1 MISDR
6 WNHQDRRG
14 EKSGTVRA
22 LKVLLAICMTM
33 ALACVFAGCGGGE
46 ADYDP
51 LEGVETITFH
61 DDCGRDVEIPE
72 TITKA
77 APSGA
82 VSQMV
87 LMTIAPETLVGL
99 SATPSSDQLE
109 YFPEYTW
116 ELPTFGQFY
125 GSKANLNME
134 ALIAAQ
140 PQVIIDIGD
149 KKFNHAADMDK
160 IQKQTGIP
168 TIFIETTLD
177 KMPGAYRTLGK
188 LFGKEDKGNEL
199 ADYIEDTVSYA
210 TERAEK
216 VPDGDRRTVY
226 YGTGASGLDCN
237 ADGSVQA
244 DVIDIIGAKN
254 AVVGTDVS
262 DKGGGTLI
270 NMEQLYNF
278 DPDVII
284 VTLDGI
290 YDIIAEGNE
299 SWSQLSAVKNDDY
312 YEIPGIPYCWMSGPP
327 SVNRVLGI
335 WWLGQLVYPDQYS
348 DYEMTDKAIEYYKL
362 FFNYDLSRKQAEE
375 MLKSSTSKLK
385 Q

>member
-1 MISDR
+1 MDR
-6 WNHQDRRG
+6 GKRII
-14 EKSGTVRA
+14 TLVT
-22 LKVLLAICMTM
+22 VLLITIVTAFV
-33 ALACVFAGCGGGE
+33 LSGCGGGE
-46 ADYDP
+46 AENDSQ
-51 LEGVETITFH
+51 ESVETITFH
-61 DDCGRDVEIPE
+61 DDCGRDVEIPK

-77 APSGA
+77 APSGS

-87 LMTIAPETLVGL
+87 LMTIAPEALVGL
-99 SATPSSDQLE
+99 SETPSSDQME

-149 KKFNHAADMDK
+149 KKSGHKADMDK

-177 KMPGAYRTLGK
+177 KMPGAYRTLGQ
-188 LFGKEDKGNEL
+188 LFDKEEKGNEL
-199 ADYIEDTVSYA
+199 ADYIEQTVNYA
-210 TERAEK
+210 EESAAEI
-216 VPDGDRRTVY
+216 PESDRRTVY
-226 YGTGASGLDCN
+226 YGSGASGLDCN

-244 DVIDIIGAKN
+244 DVIDLIGAKN

-278 DPDVII
+278 DPDVIV

-290 YDIIAEGNE
+290 YDIIAKGDE
-299 SWSQLSAVKNDDY
+299 SWAQLTAVKNDEY
-312 YEIPGIPYCWMSGPP
+312 YEIPGIPYCWMSMPP
-327 SVNRVLGI
+327 SVNRILGI

-348 DYEMTDKAIEYYKL
+348 DYNMVDKTIEYYKL
-362 FFNYDLSRKQAEE
+362 FFDYDMSEKQAKEI
-375 MLKSSTSKLK
+375 LRNSTEKRA

>member
-1 MISDR
+1 MRNNSKLKIARSITLAVVAFAVAITMSAC
-6 WNHQDRRG
+6 G
-14 EKSGTVRA
+14 SGS
-22 LKVLLAICMTM
+22 
-33 ALACVFAGCGGGE
+33 E
-46 ADYDP
+46 ANYDP
-51 LEGVETITFH
+51 LEGVETITFT
-61 DDCGRDVEIPE
+61 DDCGRNVEIPK
-72 TITKA
+72 TITKV
-77 APSGA
+77 APSGS

-99 SATPSSDQLE
+99 SASPSTDQLD
-109 YFPEYTW
+109 YFPKYTW

-149 KKFNHAADMDK
+149 KKTSHKSDMDK

-188 LFGKEDKGNEL
+188 LFGKQEKGNEL
-199 ADYIEDTVSYA
+199 ADYIESTVAYA
-210 TERAEK
+210 QEK
-216 VPDGDRRTVY
+216 AAAIPEDKRQSVY

-237 ADGSVQA
+237 ANGSVQA

-262 DKGGGTLI
+262 DKGGGTLV
-270 NMEQLYNF
+270 NMEQLYKF

-290 YDIIAEGNE
+290 YSVIEEGDKSWAE
-299 SWSQLSAVKNDDY
+299 LTAVKNDKY

-335 WWLGQLVYPDQYS
+335 WWLGNLVYPDQY
-348 DYEMTDKAIEYYKL
+348 DYDMVAKAQEYYKL
-362 FFNYDLSRKQAEE
+362 FFDYDLPEDEAKV
-375 MLKSSTSKLK
+375 MLANSSLK
-385 Q
+385 

>member
-1 MISDR
+1 MRKKQMTKIV
-6 WNHQDRRG
+6 
-14 EKSGTVRA
+14 KSIALTVVA
-22 LKVLLAICMTM
+22 FAIAATM
-33 ALACVFAGCGGGE
+33 CACGGGE

-51 LEGVETITFH
+51 LEGVETITFT
-61 DDCGRDVEIPE
+61 DDCGREVEIPK

-77 APSGA
+77 APSGSVA
-82 VSQMV
+82 QMV
-87 LMTIAPETLVGL
+87 LLTIAPETLVGL
-99 SATPSSDQLE
+99 SATPNTEQLE

-116 ELPTFGQFY
+116 KLPTFGQFY

-149 KKFNHAADMDK
+149 KKSSHKSDMDK

-177 KMPGAYRTLGK
+177 KMPGAYRTLGE
-188 LFGKEDKGNEL
+188 LFGKQEKGNEL
-199 ADYIEDTVSYA
+199 ADYIESTVGYA
-210 TERAEK
+210 QEK
-216 VPDGDRRTVY
+216 AKTIPENKRETVY

-237 ADGSVQA
+237 ANGSVQA

-262 DKGGGTLI
+262 DKGGGTLV

-278 DPDVII
+278 DPDNII
-284 VTLDGI
+284 VTYDGI
-290 YDIIAEGNE
+290 YKIIDQGDASWAE
-299 SWSQLSAVKNDDY
+299 LSAVKDGHY
-312 YEIPGIPYCWMSGPP
+312 YEIPGIPYNWMSGPP

-335 WWLGQLVYPDQYS
+335 WWLGNLVYPEQY
-348 DYEMTDKAIEYYKL
+348 DYDMIEKTQEYYKR
-362 FFNYDLSRKQAEE
+362 FFDYDLSKEQAEE
-375 MLKSSTSKLK
+375 MLVNSSLK
-385 Q
+385 K

>member
-1 MISDR
+1 MKKNTTKLILIMMMLA
-6 WNHQDRRG
+6 
-14 EKSGTVRA
+14 TA
-22 LKVLLAICMTM
+22 LCFTS
-33 ALACVFAGCGGGE
+33 CGGGE

-51 LEGVETITFH
+51 LEGVKTITFT
-61 DDCGRDVEIPE
+61 DDCGREVEIPE

-77 APSGA
+77 APSGSVA
-82 VSQMV
+82 QMV
-87 LMTIAPETLVGL
+87 LMTIAPDTLVGL

-116 ELPTFGQFY
+116 KLPTFGQFY

-149 KKFNHAADMDK
+149 KKTSHKSDMDK

-168 TIFIETTLD
+168 TIFVETTLD
-177 KMPGAYRTLGK
+177 KMPDAYRTLGQ
-188 LFGKEDKGNEL
+188 LLGREEKGNEL
-199 ADYIEDTVSYA
+199 AAYIEDTVSYA
-210 TERAEK
+210 ENAARQIPE
-216 VPDGDRRTVY
+216 DIRETVY

-237 ADGSVQA
+237 ANGSVQA

-262 DKGGGTLI
+262 DKGGGTLV
-270 NMEQLYNF
+270 NMEQIYNF
-278 DPDVII
+278 DPDNII

-290 YDIIAEGNE
+290 YDVIAEGDE
-299 SWSQLSAVKNDDY
+299 SWAELSAVKNNKY
-312 YEIPGIPYCWMSGPP
+312 YEIPGLPYCWMSGPP

-335 WWLGQLVYPDQYS
+335 WWLGNLVYPEQY
-348 DYEMTDKAIEYYKL
+348 DVDMVEKTQEYYKL
-362 FFNYDLSRKQAEE
+362 FFDYDLSEAKAKE
-375 MLKSSTSKLK
+375 MLADSSFKK
-385 Q
+385 

>member
-1 MISDR
+1 MFERKSVM
-6 WNHQDRRG
+6 NNRR
-14 EKSGTVRA
+14 K
-22 LKVLLAICMTM
+22 LNFI
-33 ALACVFAGCGGGE
+33 VFAVAFSLLILSAFALTSCGGEE

-51 LEGVETITFH
+51 LEGVETITFT
-61 DDCGRDVEIPE
+61 DDCGREVEIPK

-77 APSGA
+77 APSGS

-99 SATPSSDQLE
+99 SATPSSDQLD

-125 GSKANLNME
+125 GSKTNLNME

-149 KKFNHAADMDK
+149 KKTSHKSDMDK

-177 KMPGAYRTLGK
+177 KMPGAYRTLGE
-188 LFGKEDKGNEL
+188 LFGKEDKGNEF
-199 ADYIEDTVSYA
+199 ADYIEKTVA
-210 TERAEK
+210 FANEQAEMIPDAEK
-216 VPDGDRRTVY
+216 RSVY

-254 AVVGTDVS
+254 AVVGTEVS
-262 DKGGGTLI
+262 DKGGGTLV
-270 NMEQLYNF
+270 NMEQIYNF

-284 VTLDGI
+284 VTFDGI
-290 YDIIAEGNE
+290 YDIIANGDK
-299 SWSQLSAVKNDDY
+299 SWAELSAVEKGDY
-312 YEIPGIPYCWMSGPP
+312 YEIPGIPYNWMSGPP
-327 SVNRVLGI
+327 SINRILGI
-335 WWLGQLVYPDQYS
+335 WWLGNLVYPNAY
-348 DYEMTDKAIEYYKL
+348 DYDMVEKTREYYKL
-362 FFNYDLSRKQAEE
+362 FFDYDMSEKEANEILANSS
-375 MLKSSTSKLK
+375 LKKK
-385 Q
+385 

>member
-1 MISDR
+1 MKFKYSKKIISVA
-6 WNHQDRRG
+6 
-14 EKSGTVRA
+14 SVVILSA
-22 LKVLLAICMTM
+22 VML
-33 ALACVFAGCGGGE
+33 FSGCGGGE

-51 LEGVETITFH
+51 LEGVSTITFT
-61 DDCGRDVEIPE
+61 DDCGREVEIPE
-72 TITKA
+72 TITKV
-77 APSGA
+77 APSGS

-87 LMTIAPETLVGL
+87 LMTIAPEALVGL
-99 SATPSSDQLE
+99 SASPSTDQME
-109 YFPEYTW
+109 YFPESTW

-149 KKFNHAADMDK
+149 KKNNHDKDMDK
-160 IQKQTGIP
+160 IQRQTGIP

-177 KMPGAYRTLGK
+177 KMPDAYRTLGK
-188 LFGKEDKGNEL
+188 LLGKEEHCNEL
-199 ADYIEDTVSYA
+199 ADYIESTVAYA
-210 TERAEK
+210 EDQAKTI
-216 VPDGDRRTVY
+216 GDADRKSVY

-237 ADGSVQA
+237 ANGSVQA

-254 AVVGTDVS
+254 AVVGTEVS

-270 NMEQLYNF
+270 NMEQLYKF

-290 YDIIAEGNE
+290 YSVIDEGDK
-299 SWSQLSAVKNDDY
+299 SWADLKAVKNGDY

-327 SVNRVLGI
+327 SVNRILGI
-335 WWLGQLVYPDQYS
+335 WWLGNLVYPDKY
-348 DYEMTDKAIEYYKL
+348 DYDMISKAQEYYKL
-362 FFNYDLSRKQAEE
+362 FFDYDLSDEE
-375 MLKSSTSKLK
+375 AKAMLENSSLK
-385 Q
+385 

>member
-1 MISDR
+1 MG
-6 WNHQDRRG
+6 RRI
-14 EKSGTVRA
+14 KTSIIAVLAVVLMTA
-22 LKVLLAICMTM
+22 LLS
-33 ALACVFAGCGGGE
+33 GCGDSAA

-51 LEGVETITFH
+51 LEGVQTITFT
-61 DDCGRDVEIPE
+61 DDCGREVEIPE

-99 SATPSSDQLE
+99 SATPNSDQLE

-116 ELPTFGQFY
+116 KLPTFGQFY

-149 KKFNHAADMDK
+149 KKASHKSDMDK

-199 ADYIEDTVSYA
+199 ADYIEETVR
-210 TERAEK
+210 TAEDK
-216 VPDGDRRTVY
+216 AAKIPENQRKTVY
-226 YGTGASGLDCN
+226 YGTDASGLDCN

-244 DVIDIIGAKN
+244 DVIDLIGAKN

-290 YDIIAEGNE
+290 YDIIAQGDE
-299 SWSQLSAVKNDDY
+299 SWSELTAVKNNTY

-335 WWLGQLVYPDQYS
+335 WWLGNLVYPDVY
-348 DYEMTDKAIEYYKL
+348 DVNMVEKAQEYYKL
-362 FFNYDLSRKQAEE
+362 FFDYDLSEDQAKE
-375 MLKSSTSKLK
+375 MLENSSLK
-385 Q
+385 

>member
-1 MISDR
+1 M
-6 WNHQDRRG
+6 RRII
-14 EKSGTVRA
+14 KRRSVYLVTI
-22 LKVLLAICMTM
+22 VLLLTVLLC
-33 ALACVFAGCGGGE
+33 GCGGGE

-51 LEGVETITFH
+51 LEGTETIVFT

-77 APSGA
+77 APSGSVA
-82 VSQMV
+82 QMV
-87 LMTIAPETLVGL
+87 LMTIAPESLVGL
-99 SATPSSDQLE
+99 SATPNSDQLE

-116 ELPTFGQFY
+116 TLPTFGQFY

-149 KKFNHAADMDK
+149 KKASHKSDMDK
-160 IQKQTGIP
+160 IQRQTGIP

-177 KMPGAYRTLGK
+177 KMPDAYRTLGK
-188 LFGKEDKGNEL
+188 LFGKEEKGNEL
-199 ADYIEDTVSYA
+199 ASYIEDTVQ
-210 TERAEK
+210 TAESNAAK
-216 VPDGDRRTVY
+216 IADNDRKTVY

-237 ADGSVQA
+237 ANGSVQA

-284 VTLDGI
+284 VTFDGI
-290 YDIIAEGNE
+290 YRIIEEGDQSWAE
-299 SWSQLSAVKNDDY
+299 LSAVKNDHF

-327 SVNRVLGI
+327 SVNRILGI
-335 WWLGQLVYPDQYS
+335 WWLGNLVYPDVF
-348 DYEMTDKAIEYYKL
+348 DCDMIEKAQEYYKL
-362 FFNYDLSRKQAEE
+362 FFDYDLTEDQAKE
-375 MLKSSTSKLK
+375 MLANSSLK
-385 Q
+385 

>member
-1 MISDR
+1 MMFE
-6 WNHQDRRG
+6 RRSVMNNRR
-14 EKSGTVRA
+14 K
-22 LKVLLAICMTM
+22 LNFI
-33 ALACVFAGCGGGE
+33 VFAVAFSLLILSAFALTSCGGGE

-51 LEGVETITFH
+51 LEGVETITFT
-61 DDCGRDVEIPE
+61 DDCGREVEIPK

-77 APSGA
+77 APSGS

-99 SATPSSDQLE
+99 SATPSSDQLD

-149 KKFNHAADMDK
+149 KKTSHKSDMDK

-177 KMPGAYRTLGK
+177 KMPGAYRTLGE
-188 LFGKEDKGNEL
+188 LFAKEDKGNEF
-199 ADYIEDTVSYA
+199 ADYIEETVA
-210 TERAEK
+210 FANEQAEK
-216 VPDGDRRTVY
+216 IPDAEKRSVY

-254 AVVGTDVS
+254 AVVGTEVS
-262 DKGGGTLI
+262 DKGGGTLV
-270 NMEQLYNF
+270 NMEQIYNF

-284 VTLDGI
+284 VTFDGI
-290 YDIIAEGNE
+290 YDIIAKGDK
-299 SWSQLSAVKNDDY
+299 SWAELSAVEKGDY
-312 YEIPGIPYCWMSGPP
+312 YEIPGIPYNWMSGPP
-327 SVNRVLGI
+327 SVNRILGI
-335 WWLGQLVYPDQYS
+335 WWLGNLVYPNAY
-348 DYEMTDKAIEYYKL
+348 DYDMVEKTREYYKL
-362 FFNYDLSRKQAEE
+362 FFDYDMSEKEAKEILANSS
-375 MLKSSTSKLK
+375 LKKK
-385 Q
+385 